1 MAMIEASI
9 YFFTSTQIQD
19 SIFREFVL
27 KINERIHLN
36 DK

>member
-9 YFFTSTQIQD
+9 FFTSTQIQD